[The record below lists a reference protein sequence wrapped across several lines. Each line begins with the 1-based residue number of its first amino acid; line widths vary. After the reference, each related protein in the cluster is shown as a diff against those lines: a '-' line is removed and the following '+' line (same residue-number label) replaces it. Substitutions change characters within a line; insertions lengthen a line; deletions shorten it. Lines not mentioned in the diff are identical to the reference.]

1 MPVAGGELSFA
12 GLSPR
17 TTVEAAKKREPRS
30 SFLDRHVSISEEDS
44 HDHIYGL
51 DLANSDDARVRIW
64 FPRRQRE
71 HHEYPRCEQ
80 VAAVMK
86 NQYGEPTAVQ
96 EFDEEPSRI
105 VG

>member
-1 MPVAGGELSFA
+1 V
-12 GLSPR
+12 R
-17 TTVEAAKKREPRS
+17 Q
-30 SFLDRHVSISEEDS
+30 
-44 HDHIYGL
+44 
-51 DLANSDDARVRIW
+51 DLA
-64 FPRRQRE
+64 PRRQRE

>member
-1 MPVAGGELSFA
+1 VAGGDHARYRIIVCTEL
-12 GLSPR
+12 
-17 TTVEAAKKREPRS
+17 RS
-30 SFLDRHVSISEEDS
+30 RKNGSRVPLFVDRHVSISEEDS

>member
-17 TTVEAAKKREPRS
+17 TTVEA
-30 SFLDRHVSISEEDS
+30 
-44 HDHIYGL
+44 G
-51 DLANSDDARVRIW
+51 DARVRIW
-64 FPRRQRE
+64 FERRQRE